1 MNKALQQKTIKEAL
15 KLRKKV
21 EKATQKNV
29 LLRQQL
35 EDKMLAVQKKLTPLL
50 NQRDAINRSYTQLDK
65 PTAESIVFSEYVAL
79 ISRTPQAYGF
89 KDAEEVIAKLINL

>member
-1 MNKALQQKTIKEAL
+1 M
-15 KLRKKV
+15 

-29 LLRQQL
+29 LLRQNL

-50 NQRDAINRSYTQLDK
+50 NQRDAINRAYTQLDK
-65 PTAESIVFSEYVAL
+65 PLAETIVFSEYVAL

>member
-1 MNKALQQKTIKEAL
+1 M
-15 KLRKKV
+15 

-29 LLRQQL
+29 LLRQNL

>member
-1 MNKALQQKTIKEAL
+1 MNKPLQQKTIKEAL

-21 EKATQKNV
+21 EKATQKN
-29 LLRQQL
+29 LKLREKL
-35 EDKMLAVQKKLTPLL
+35 DDEMIALQKKLTPLL
-50 NQRDAINRSYTQLDK
+50 NKRDNLNKAFAQLDK

-89 KDAEEVIAKLINL
+89 KTVDEVISKLIDL

>member
-1 MNKALQQKTIKEAL
+1 M
-15 KLRKKV
+15 

-29 LLRQQL
+29 LLRHNL

-50 NQRDAINRSYTQLDK
+50 CQRDNINRAYTQLDK

>member
-29 LLRQQL
+29 FLRQQL

-50 NQRDAINRSYTQLDK
+50 CQRDNINRAYTQLDK
-65 PTAESIVFSEYVAL
+65 PTAASIVFSEYVAL
-79 ISRTPQAYGF
+79 IGRTPQSYGF
-89 KDAEEVIAKLINL
+89 KDADEVISKLL

>member
-1 MNKALQQKTIKEAL
+1 M
-15 KLRKKV
+15 

-29 LLRQQL
+29 LIRQQL
-35 EDKMLAVQKKLTPLL
+35 EDKMLTVQKKLTPLL